1 MINAFLLILGSLM
14 LPAQQSD
21 EVVRLR
27 DGRVLIGTI
36 ENQNL
41 DGFDFVAATD
51 GGRLNL
57 VWTDLFPGESG
68 RLHEV
73 FGYATETV
81 MPMVTAQRVLLNNGR
96 ELIGR
101 IVSETNSLIELR
113 VKDIRT
119 TFSKQLLAAPIEDIE
134 VEASSVLTPEQF
146 YAERA
151 VQIDAS
157 DGMKNYDF
165 AKELE
170 VMFAFEQA
178 KVHFLIAREI
188 AMSVDDASLLRR
200 IDEPLLSRIDGALAQ
215 LEQMIANKEEA
226 TALEHVK
233 QLMHRKRFTA
243 AKLELDK
250 YNIDFP
256 NAALRGE
263 YLKLGEKFEKDRE
276 KSMVNYLRSHWFL
289 RVMSV
294 MRKQALEKTARLDSL
309 MAWVDSEAPQ
319 IIRLQFVE
327 ELVGMHDALDVNMID
342 DLWGLRSNYSSNPHT
357 AGYGNGT
364 WVLGEERARSG
375 LKDTADEEEQDGKT
389 QQQREM
395 EDRMK
400 RYLDNL
406 QNQQSASQGNDVEAS
421 PEDWWLSASV
431 TSRMQW
437 LIAYYSEF
445 TGDYQLSNVKFS
457 YCSTCGG
464 QGYLETLELSAGGS
478 QRTKSKCPTCHG
490 VQVKRSVSFK

>member
-1 MINAFLLILGSLM
+1 MINAFILILGSLM
-14 LPAQQSD
+14 LPVQQSD

-57 VWTDLFPGESG
+57 VWTDLFPGESD

-73 FGYATETV
+73 FGYVSETV
-81 MPMVTAQRVLLNNGR
+81 MPMVIAQRVLLNNGR

-101 IVSETNSLIELR
+101 VVSETNLLVELR
-113 VKDIRT
+113 VKDTRT
-119 TFSKQLLAAPIEDIE
+119 TFSKQLLAAPIVDIE
-134 VEASSVLTPEQF
+134 VEASIVLTAEQF

-151 VQIDAS
+151 VQIGAGDS
-157 DGMKNYDF
+157 MKNYDF

-170 VMFAFEQA
+170 MMFAFEQA

-188 AMSVDDASLLRR
+188 AMAADDA
-200 IDEPLLSRIDGALAQ
+200 PLVSRIDGALSQ
-215 LEQMIANKEEA
+215 LEQMIANQEEA
-226 TALEHVK
+226 TALENVK
-233 QLMHRKRFTA
+233 RLMHRERFTA
-243 AKLELDK
+243 AKLELAQYDV
-250 YNIDFP
+250 DFP

-263 YLKLGEKFEKDRE
+263 YLKLNEKFEKDRE
-276 KSMVNYLRSHWFL
+276 KSLVNYLRRHWFM

-294 MRKQALEKTARLDSL
+294 MRKQASEKNARLDSL
-309 MAWVDSEAPQ
+309 MAWVESEAPQ
-319 IIRLQFVE
+319 IVRQQFVE
-327 ELVGMHDALDVNMID
+327 ELVDMHDALDVNMID
-342 DLWGLRSNYSSNPHT
+342 ELWALRVNYSSNSHT

-364 WVLGEERARSG
+364 WILGEERARSG
-375 LKDTADEEEQDGKT
+375 LKETEGEDEQDGKT

-406 QNQQSASQGNDVEAS
+406 KTQQRSSQGDDSEVN
-421 PEDWWLSASV
+421 PEDWWKGASS
-431 TSRMQW
+431 TSRLQW
-437 LIAYYSEF
+437 LLAYYSEF
-445 TGDYQLSNVKFS
+445 TGDYQLSSVKFS
-457 YCSTCGG
+457 YCPTCGG
-464 QGYLETLELSAGGS
+464 QGYIETLEISPDGS
-478 QRTKSKCPTCHG
+478 DRKRSQCPTCHG
-490 VQVKRSVSFK
+490 VQVKRSVNFK

>member
-1 MINAFLLILGSLM
+1 MINAFILILGSLM

-27 DGRVLIGTI
+27 DGRVLIGII

-51 GGRLNL
+51 GGRLSL
-57 VWTDLFPGESG
+57 VWTDLFPGESD

-73 FGYATETV
+73 FGYVNETV

-101 IVSETNSLIELR
+101 VVSETNSLIELR
-113 VKDIRT
+113 VKDTRT

-134 VEASSVLTPEQF
+134 VEASMVLTAEQF

-151 VQIDAS
+151 VQIGAG

-170 VMFAFEQA
+170 MMFAFEQA
-178 KVHFLIAREI
+178 KVHFLIAREV
-188 AMSVDDASLLRR
+188 AATADDA
-200 IDEPLLSRIDGALAQ
+200 PLLSRIDGALAQ
-215 LEQMIANKEEA
+215 LERMIANKEEA

-233 QLMHRKRFTA
+233 QLMHRERFTD
-243 AKLELDK
+243 AKLELAQYDV
-250 YNIDFP
+250 DFP

-263 YLKLGEKFEKDRE
+263 YLKLSEKFEKDRE
-276 KSMVNYLRSHWFL
+276 KAMVNYLRRHWFM

-309 MAWVDSEAPQ
+309 MAWVESEAPQ
-319 IIRLQFVE
+319 IVRQQFVD

-342 DLWGLRSNYSSNPHT
+342 ELWSLRVNYSSNSHT
-357 AGYGNGT
+357 AGYGDGT
-364 WVLGEERARSG
+364 WILGEERARTG
-375 LKDTADEEEQDGKT
+375 LKATGDEEEQDGKT

-406 QNQQSASQGNDVEAS
+406 KNQQSAAQGSDSEVS
-421 PEDWWLSASV
+421 PEDWWKGASV
-431 TSRMQW
+431 TSRLQW
-437 LIAYYSEF
+437 LLAYYSEF
-445 TGDYQLSNVKFS
+445 TGDYQLSSVKFT
-457 YCSTCGG
+457 YCPTCGG
-464 QGYLETLELSAGGS
+464 LGHIETLEISSGGS
-478 QRTKSKCPTCHG
+478 ARKKFECPTCHG
-490 VQVKRSVSFK
+490 VQVKRSVNFK

>member
-1 MINAFLLILGSLM
+1 M

-41 DGFDFVAATD
+41 DGFDFVAAID
-51 GGRLNL
+51 SGRLSL
-57 VWTDLFPGESG
+57 VWTDLFPGESD

-73 FGYATETV
+73 FGYVNETV

-101 IVSETNSLIELR
+101 VVSETNSQIELR
-113 VKDIRT
+113 VKDTRT
-119 TFSKQLLAAPIEDIE
+119 TFPKQLLAAPIEDVE
-134 VEASSVLTPEQF
+134 VEASAVLTAEQF
-146 YAERA
+146 YTERA
-151 VQIDAS
+151 VQIDSS
-157 DGMKNYDF
+157 DSMKNYDF

-170 VMFAFEQA
+170 MMFAFEQA
-178 KVHFLIAREI
+178 KVHFLISREV
-188 AMSVDDASLLRR
+188 AMADDDSS
-200 IDEPLLSRIDGALAQ
+200 LLSRIDGALVQ

-233 QLMHRKRFTA
+233 QLMHRERFTD
-243 AKLELDK
+243 AKLELAQ
-250 YNIDFP
+250 YNVDFP

-263 YLKLGEKFEKDRE
+263 YLKLSEKFEKDRE
-276 KSMVNYLRSHWFL
+276 KSMVNYLRRHWFM

-294 MRKQALEKTARLDSL
+294 MRKQAFEKTARLDSL
-309 MAWVDSEAPQ
+309 MAWVESEAPQ
-319 IIRLQFVE
+319 IVRQQFVE
-327 ELVGMHDALDVNMID
+327 ELVDMHDALDVNMID
-342 DLWGLRSNYSSNPHT
+342 DLWALRVNYSSNSHT

-364 WVLGEERARSG
+364 WILGEERARAG
-375 LKDTADEEEQDGKT
+375 LKDTEEDEEQDGKT

-406 QNQQSASQGNDVEAS
+406 KNQQSAAKGDDSEVS
-421 PEDWWLSASV
+421 PEDWWKGSPV
-431 TSRMQW
+431 TSRLQW
-437 LIAYYSEF
+437 LLAYYSEF
-445 TGDYQLSNVKFS
+445 TGDYQLSSVKFS
-457 YCSTCGG
+457 YCPTCGG
-464 QGYLETLELSAGGS
+464 LGYIETLEVSAEGS
-478 QRTKSKCPTCHG
+478 ARRKFKCHTCHG
-490 VQVKRSVSFK
+490 VQVKRSVNFK

>member
-51 GGRLNL
+51 GGSLNL
-57 VWTDLFPGESG
+57 VWTDLFPGESE

-73 FGYATETV
+73 FGYVNETV
-81 MPMVTAQRVLLNNGR
+81 MPMVTAQRILLNNGR

-101 IVSETNSLIELR
+101 VVSETNLLIELR
-113 VKDIRT
+113 VKDTRT
-119 TFSKQLLAAPIEDIE
+119 TFAKQLLAAPVEDIE
-134 VEASSVLTPEQF
+134 IEAAIVLTAEQF

-170 VMFAFEQA
+170 MMFAFEQA
-178 KVHFLIAREI
+178 KAHFLIASEV
-188 AMSVDDASLLRR
+188 AMLADDA
-200 IDEPLLSRIDGALAQ
+200 PLLSRIDGALAQ

-226 TALEHVK
+226 TALEQIK
-233 QLMHRKRFTA
+233 RLMHRQRFTE
-243 AKLELDK
+243 AKLELAQYDV
-250 YNIDFP
+250 DFP

-263 YLKLGEKFEKDRE
+263 YLKLSQKFEKERE
-276 KSMVNYLRSHWFL
+276 KSMVNYLRRHWFL
-289 RVMSV
+289 RVMAV

-309 MAWVDSEAPQ
+309 MAWVESEAPQ
-319 IIRLQFVE
+319 IVRQQFVE
-327 ELVGMHDALDVNMID
+327 ELVDMHDALDVNMID
-342 DLWGLRSNYSSNPHT
+342 ELWALRVNYSSNSHT

-364 WVLGEERARSG
+364 WILGEERARAG
-375 LKDTADEEEQDGKT
+375 LKETEGEDEQDGKT

-406 QNQQSASQGNDVEAS
+406 KTQQSAAKGDDSEVN
-421 PEDWWLSASV
+421 PEDWWKAASV
-431 TSRMQW
+431 TSRLQW
-437 LIAYYSEF
+437 LLAYYSEF
-445 TGDYQLSNVKFS
+445 TGDYQLSSVKFS
-457 YCSTCGG
+457 YCPGCGG
-464 QGYLETLELSAGGS
+464 LGYLETLEVSPDGSARKRYECS
-478 QRTKSKCPTCHG
+478 TCHG
-490 VQVKRSVSFK
+490 VQVKRSINFK